1 MSIDEL
7 RRELDRLRLAHRLT
21 CDAYGD
27 LLAAAWASVSAAETG
42 TSDPLWQLRD
52 ELLAHPLV
60 SPPGAGDPTAA
71 TTFGAGRKPAPKI
84 KRSPAKNKK

>member
-7 RRELDRLRLAHRLT
+7 RCELDRLRLAHRLT

-42 TSDPLWQLRD
+42 APDPLWQLRD

-71 TTFGAGRKPAPKI
+71 TTFGPVLAPALPC
-84 KRSPAKNKK
+84 RRTAA

>member
-71 TTFGAGRKPAPKI
+71 TTFGPALA
-84 KRSPAKNKK
+84 PALPCRRTAA